1 MTGNWE
7 WRAIGADALRT
18 GLLVFRTFSF
28 IIALVCF
35 TLPRVCVA
43 SPDETPPERAILTLE
58 VNGVDHSDVLALV
71 IKNDV
76 LVKRSD
82 LEVAGLSSFSGKEKT
97 ISGARYV
104 SLASLAPGITYKF
117 DEKNLIISLMAE
129 PTYLGLRKLNLSFA
143 EPPDLEY
150 RSDLTGFLNYSFN
163 FTDFASWDGFFEGGI
178 SWHRFLLYS
187 GLSRGLQG
195 LVRGLTNLT
204 YDDPRNMRRWML
216 GDTFVN
222 TGVLG
227 GGAFLGGFSIAKNFG
242 LDPYFIRF
250 PTQTISGALTV
261 PATVDVYRNGLLIKQ
276 EQLPPGQFTLNNLPG
291 LSGLTNT
298 QVVIRDAFGNTRAIN
313 QQFYTATGLLEQGLN
328 DYSYGIGMVRSS
340 VGTANWN
347 YGPLALSA
355 IHRFGLT
362 NWVTPGYRLEV
373 ERDLLSGGPQIAFGF
388 PIGETDFAASA
399 SRSRGQSG
407 AAASFVYQYLIP
419 GGFAMGA
426 AAQWMSPH
434 YANLS
439 IKPSDNRPL
448 FESDAT
454 ISRDIGPSTS
464 LSFEYRYQNLRD
476 RLLTT
481 GTDHSVLASALVRIS
496 ERLSFIASI
505 THTLPG
511 NRQPANDVFF
521 GLNYLLGKTTVASAS
536 YDHRYNGDFGA
547 VSVQKPLANGP
558 GYGYLVQAQEGATE
572 QEAGQFQYQ
581 NDWGTYEADYTR
593 LQGNDSSTLRIAGG
607 VVAIGG
613 RVLPTRPV
621 QNGFALLRVP
631 GVSKVDCEWSNQV
644 EGRTDAK
651 GDCLIPN
658 LLPYYGNQLGINQ
671 NNIPLEYSVGQ
682 VSKIVAVPYRGG
694 AVLTF
699 PVHKIQQLTGKLI
712 VREGATAV
720 IPADGEFIVQ
730 AGGERLSSPIGEKGE
745 FYFEDVAPGTYDAAI
760 EFADGT
766 CKLPLQVPQSGKFVV
781 KLGTLGCAMKGVSK

>member
-1 MTGNWE
+1 MRRDWK
-7 WRAIGADALRT
+7 WRAICTDARRT
-18 GLLVFRTFSF
+18 VFLVFRTFGF
-28 IIALVCF
+28 IIALLCF
-35 TLPRVCVA
+35 TLPRISVA
-43 SPDETPPERAILTLE
+43 SPEETSPESALLTLE
-58 VNGVDHSDVLALV
+58 VNGVDHNDVLALV
-71 IKNDV
+71 VTNDV
-76 LVKRSD
+76 TVKRSD
-82 LEVAGLSSFSGKEKT
+82 LEAAGLSSFSGKEKT

-129 PTYLGLRKLNLSFA
+129 PKYLGLRQLNLSFA

-204 YDDPRNMRRWML
+204 YDDPHNMRRWML

-242 LDPYFIRF
+242 LGPYFIRF
-250 PTQTISGALTV
+250 PTQTMSGALTV

-362 NWVTPGYRLEV
+362 N
-373 ERDLLSGGPQIAFGF
+373 
-388 PIGETDFAASA
+388 GETDFAASA

-419 GGFAMGA
+419 GGFAAGA

-476 RLLTT
+476 RLLAT

-521 GLNYLLGKTTVASAS
+521 GLNYLLGKSTVASAS

-558 GYGYLVQAQEGATE
+558 GYGYLVQAQEGASE
-572 QEAGQFQYQ
+572 HEAGQFQYQ

-644 EGRTDAK
+644 EGLTDKK

-671 NNIPLEYSVGQ
+671 DNIPLEYSVGQ
-682 VSKIVAVPYRGG
+682 VSKTVAVPYRGG
-694 AVLTF
+694 AILTF

-712 VREGATAV
+712 VREGATSV

-766 CKLPLQVPQSGKFVV
+766 CKLPLQVPQSGRFVV
-781 KLGTLGCAMKGVSK
+781 KLGTLGGAMKGVSK